1 MKKLAVFFHVYYH
14 NQVDYFIEKLGNIN
28 NCEWDLFVS
37 YSTYSS
43 TTEQKIRAFKPDAQF
58 IPVEN
63 VGYDIWPFIKAIKSV
78 DISQYDL
85 VMKLHTKNKN
95 VKVNKINGMR
105 LSGYL
110 WRNLLV
116 DSMLRSRSQFRKCS
130 RILEDERVGMV
141 CGYEVLK
148 TVSGSL
154 PEDSGK
160 MKTEAM
166 RIGFRTDHNKFCA
179 GTMFIARSEALQA
192 IAECDANLDTWDAV
206 SQSHSCGS
214 MAHIYER
221 LLSFSTFEAG
231 LDIKTVVTYPWEAL
245 IVYFH
250 SAIGPAIKFLF
261 SLEREGEDRDKY
273 LTFIGVKVK
282 LSR

>member
-14 NQVDYFIEKLGNIN
+14 KQVDYFIKKLGNIN

-43 TTEQKIRAFKPDAQF
+43 ATEQKIKAFKPDAQF

-95 VKVNKINGMR
+95 VKINKINGMQ

-116 DSMLRSRSQFRKCS
+116 DSMLRSRSQFRKCT
-130 RILEDERVGMV
+130 RILADERVGMV

-160 MKTEAM
+160 MRTEAM
-166 RIGFRTDHNKFCA
+166 RIGFRTDHRKFCA
-179 GTMFIARSEALQA
+179 GTMFLAKPQALA
-192 IAECDANLDTWDAV
+192 PIVGCDANLNTWEAV
-206 SQSHSCGS
+206 SKSHSSGS

-221 LLSFSTFEAG
+221 LLSFSTCEAG
-231 LDIKTVVTYPWEAL
+231 LQIRSVITYPKETL
-245 IVYFH
+245 LVYFH
-250 SAIGPAIKFLF
+250 SVFGSALKFLF
-261 SLEREGEDRDKY
+261 SLNREGEERDKY
-273 LTFIGVKVK
+273 LTVIGMKVK